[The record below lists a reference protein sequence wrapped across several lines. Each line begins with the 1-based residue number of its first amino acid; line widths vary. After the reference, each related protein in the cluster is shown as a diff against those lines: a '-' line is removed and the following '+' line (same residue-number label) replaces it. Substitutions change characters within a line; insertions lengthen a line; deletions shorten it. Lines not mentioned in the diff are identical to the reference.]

1 MKGSSFQY
9 HKNSITK
16 LRLRTAL
23 ESTYSVMG
31 KNSDSISTFLKKG
44 LKTK

>member
-1 MKGSSFQY
+1 MKGSIFQY

-16 LRLRTAL
+16 LKLRTAL
-23 ESTYSVMG
+23 ESTYSVMK
-31 KNSDSISTFLKKG
+31 KNNHSLSTFLKKS

>member
-9 HKNSITK
+9 RKKSITK
-16 LRLRTAL
+16 LKLRTAL
-23 ESTYSVMG
+23 ESTYSVMK
-31 KNSDSISTFLKKG
+31 KNNHSLSTFLKKS